1 MNTKF
6 QSTDSNM
13 KKTLLALL
21 LSLCTLNAISGW
33 DSELRRL
40 KGYTLVEIATI
51 TGWIDK
57 EGRRKDGFEGCEF
70 GRIIILDYNKSLRC
84 NSYGYQYAYNPDAF
98 IFVKGGDFKMIV
110 EGDSYDMS
118 GR

>member
-1 MNTKF
+1 M
-6 QSTDSNM
+6 M
-13 KKTLLALL
+13 KKFV
-21 LSLCTLNAISGW
+21 LSLTLFLITLNAHSGW
-33 DSELRRL
+33 ESQLRRL
-40 KGYTLVEIATI
+40 KGYTLVDVVTI

-57 EGRRKDGFEGCEF
+57 DGKRKDGFEGCDY

-84 NSYGYQYAYNPDAF
+84 SSYGYQYAYNPDAF

>member
-1 MNTKF
+1 MNWRAI
-6 QSTDSNM
+6 M
-13 KKTLLALL
+13 KKTTLTLLLAFF
-21 LSLCTLNAISGW
+21 TINAIGGW
-33 DSELRRL
+33 ESQLRRL
-40 KGYTLVEIATI
+40 KGYTLVDVVII

-57 EGRRKDGFEGCEF
+57 DGKRKDGFEGCEY
-70 GRIIILDYNKSLRC
+70 GRIIILDYSKSLRC

-98 IFVKGGDFKMIV
+98 IFVKGSDFKMIV